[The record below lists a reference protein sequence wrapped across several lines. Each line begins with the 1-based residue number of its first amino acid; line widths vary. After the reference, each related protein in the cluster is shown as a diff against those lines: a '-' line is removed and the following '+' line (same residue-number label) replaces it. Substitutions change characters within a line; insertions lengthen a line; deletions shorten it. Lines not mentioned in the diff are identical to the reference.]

1 MKEETSYTCSNDN
14 LVILF
19 HNVVVVA
26 VVVRRLKG
34 WRLKFQLVGLR
45 GVKPECP
52 EISCFQGQVVLQFN
66 WFKKKTNFVLTMFLA
81 ILHSMFVC
89 LFSFKT
95 NFCIIYLK
103 TIQLLLLWLLLLLLL
118 GLFLYPY
125 YFQILSFCLFFIK
138 IVFCLFLQQYY
149 IL

>member
-66 WFKKKTNFVLTMFLA
+66 WFKKKNKFCSYNVSGYFTQY
-81 ILHSMFVC
+81 VC
-89 LFSFKT
+89 LFVFFQNKLLYNLFK
-95 NFCIIYLK
+95 NYLVAA
-103 TIQLLLLWLLLLLLL
+103 IVVVVVAAARIVSISLLFSDPFILFILLK
-118 GLFLYPY
+118 LF
-125 YFQILSFCLFFIK
+125 
-138 IVFCLFLQQYY
+138 FCLFLQQYY